1 MRREATSGTGASP
14 KVLGVA
20 RYEFKMQIRRKALWT
35 SLPLL
40 GLLAFTGDSGPLGP
54 ARRRCI
60 PNLTGTWPT
69 PVGEYTISSFLEVG
83 GLYVEELEA

>member
-20 RYEFKMQIRRKALWT
+20 RYEFKMQIRRKALWI

-40 GLLAFTGDSGPLGP
+40 GLLAFTGDADPRDEP
-54 ARRRCI
+54 ADACI

-69 PVGEYTISSFLEVG
+69 PVG
-83 GLYVEELEA
+83 